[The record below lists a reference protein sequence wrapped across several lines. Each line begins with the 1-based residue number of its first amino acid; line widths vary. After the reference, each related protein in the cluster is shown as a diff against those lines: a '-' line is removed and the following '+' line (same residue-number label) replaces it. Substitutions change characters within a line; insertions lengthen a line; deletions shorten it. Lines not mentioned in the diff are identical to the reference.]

1 MNSQASKWKK
11 FDKDIRVD
19 RRNDADLDEGVV
31 GTMKSDDSGQITEE
45 KPRARPTRVLDKS
58 GKKLRVF
65 KKDSVSD
72 SEEIA
77 PPKKRKR
84 MKLDRYDTS
93 NKRIEDATPKQDGTC
108 AILPFFKWSR
118 GFIYTYVDIVSCAR
132 FIKPVIL
139 KRQPSVKVSCSSPES
154 SVSALHF
161 LSEVH
166 DSKRINL
173 PCCLNTCIELG
184 L

>member
-11 FDKDIRVD
+11 FDKDIRAD
-19 RRNDADLDEGVV
+19 RRNDADLDEHVA
-31 GTMKSDDSGQITEE
+31 GTRKSDESGQMTEE
-45 KPRARPTRVLDKS
+45 KPRARPTRVLDKT

-93 NKRIEDATPKQDGTC
+93 NKRIEDATPKEDGTY
-108 AILPFFKWSR
+108 AILPFFK
-118 GFIYTYVDIVSCAR
+118 
-132 FIKPVIL
+132 
-139 KRQPSVKVSCSSPES
+139 
-154 SVSALHF
+154 
-161 LSEVH
+161 
-166 DSKRINL
+166 
-173 PCCLNTCIELG
+173 
-184 L
+184 